1 MKGQVTAPLVPSMAS
16 SHIFKIMFVNQGK
29 VYEVY
34 ARKVGQGR
42 LFGFIEVEELV
53 FGERSTVVLDPG
65 EERIKS
71 EFTGVKCTM
80 LPMHSILRID
90 EVKKQGVSKVSAFEG
105 SNVAAFPDVHVH
117 ARERSGHQEVGM
129 GTGSSFH
136 WRKCGDLTRDRFN
149 EMGLSPFRILYNSR
163 PQ

>member
-1 MKGQVTAPLVPSMAS
+1 MKGQVTAPLVGSMAS

-53 FGERSTVVLDPG
+53 FGQRSTVVLDPG

-71 EFTGVKCTM
+71 EFAGVKVTM

-90 EVKKQGVSKVSAFEG
+90 EVKKQGVSKVSDFEG
-105 SNVAAFPDVHVH
+105 TNV
-117 ARERSGHQEVGM
+117 
-129 GTGSSFH
+129 
-136 WRKCGDLTRDRFN
+136 
-149 EMGLSPFRILYNSR
+149 SPFPMSMYT
-163 PQ
+163 PAGDPGTKK

>member
-1 MKGQVTAPLVPSMAS
+1 
-16 SHIFKIMFVNQGK
+16 MFVNQGK

-90 EVKKQGVSKVSAFEG
+90 EVKKQGQAKISALEGG
-105 SNVAAFPDVHVH
+105 SNVTQFPMSMYQP
-117 ARERSGHQEVGM
+117 SGSDAGP
-129 GTGSSFH
+129 
-136 WRKCGDLTRDRFN
+136 KK
-149 EMGLSPFRILYNSR
+149 
-163 PQ
+163 

>member
-1 MKGQVTAPLVPSMAS
+1 MKGQVTAPLLPSMAS

-29 VYEVY
+29 VYEIY

-53 FGERSTVVLDPG
+53 FGERSTMVLDPG

-71 EFTGVKCTM
+71 EFTGVKCSM

-90 EVKKQGVSKVSAFEG
+90 EVKKQGTSKISALEG
-105 SNVAAFPDVHVH
+105 SNVSAFPMSMYSP
-117 ARERSGHQEVGM
+117 AG
-129 GTGSSFH
+129 
-136 WRKCGDLTRDRFN
+136 GDP
-149 EMGLSPFRILYNSR
+149 GPKK
-163 PQ
+163 

>member
-1 MKGQVTAPLVPSMAS
+1 MKGQVNAPLVLSMAS

-53 FGERSTVVLDPG
+53 FGERSTVVVDPG

-71 EFTGVKCTM
+71 EFSGVKCTM

-90 EVKKQGVSKVSAFEG
+90 EVKKQGISKISALEG
-105 SNVAAFPDVHVH
+105 GGTVAQFPMSMYQPAGNDP
-117 ARERSGHQEVGM
+117 
-129 GTGSSFH
+129 GS
-136 WRKCGDLTRDRFN
+136 KK
-149 EMGLSPFRILYNSR
+149 
-163 PQ
+163 

>member
-1 MKGQVTAPLVPSMAS
+1 MAS

-53 FGERSTVVLDPG
+53 FGERSTVVVDPG

-90 EVKKQGVSKVSAFEG
+90 EVTIDGARPTAR
-105 SNVAAFPDVHVH
+105 VATEEEA
-117 ARERSGHQEVGM
+117 
-129 GTGSSFH
+129 
-136 WRKCGDLTRDRFN
+136 
-149 EMGLSPFRILYNSR
+149 
-163 PQ
+163 

>member
-1 MKGQVTAPLVPSMAS
+1 MKGQVNAPLLLSMAS

-34 ARKVGQGR
+34 ARKVSQGR
-42 LFGFIEVEELV
+42 LFGFIEIEELV

-90 EVKKQGVSKVSAFEG
+90 EVKKQGQAKISAFEG
-105 SNVAAFPDVHVH
+105 SNVAPFPMSMYTPASDP
-117 ARERSGHQEVGM
+117 
-129 GTGSSFH
+129 GT
-136 WRKCGDLTRDRFN
+136 KK
-149 EMGLSPFRILYNSR
+149 
-163 PQ
+163 